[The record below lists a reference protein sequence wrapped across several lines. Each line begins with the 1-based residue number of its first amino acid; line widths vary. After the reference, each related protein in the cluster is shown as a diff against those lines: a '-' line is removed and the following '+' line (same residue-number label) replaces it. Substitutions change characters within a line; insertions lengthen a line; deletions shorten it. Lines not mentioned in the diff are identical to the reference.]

1 MAVGSGGHSTSS
13 LSAFKR
19 WVPHS
24 ARFLTHLT
32 AHTMLRCGV
41 PRHVQEAADAK
52 AETGRGEA
60 ATATAVARTPQKVI
74 DTLFA
79 ARVR

>member
-1 MAVGSGGHSTSS
+1 
-13 LSAFKR
+13 
-19 WVPHS
+19 
-24 ARFLTHLT
+24 
-32 AHTMLRCGV
+32 MLRCGV